1 MLWEPN
7 IVLVVELHVVRVCMC
22 WGWLGGVERLSE
34 PCDQTQISSD
44 VHGGGDEV
52 IFAPRQCGA
61 VRKSHL
67 SLI

>member
-1 MLWEPN
+1 MWF
-7 IVLVVELHVVRVCMC
+7 VCAC
-22 WGWLGGVERLSE
+22 VGGGWGGVEQLSE